1 MTTISVVNY
10 RKGKNNMN
18 MFFCILGIIIII
30 AGLVFYIFNKYHT
43 VNTKSFLWFI
53 VIGIVMIILS
63 SSFTII
69 PTGYTG
75 VRTTFGQIDNVT
87 VQNGFNWK
95 VPFIQSVA
103 TVNNKQQD
111 IKFEEDEI
119 WSETSERTAIQYKGI
134 TVTYQI
140 NSEKSAW
147 IYANIS
153 DYENN
158 LVSKSLVSSSIKSSS
173 KTLSDIDAT
182 NRSIIEPLALKNI
195 QSSLDEKY
203 GKDVIFVNKVIIN
216 NADFEESYNKAIA
229 EKQKAQLA
237 KEQQD
242 IVNQQNI
249 DTAEAEA
256 EVKLTQATAEAEA
269 KKIEA
274 AAEAEAN
281 TTLEKSLT
289 DKVLKDKYLEKWNGE
304 LPKVVSD
311 DSSLMFDIGS
321 LEEEKE

>member
-1 MTTISVVNY
+1 MNVFVLVV
-10 RKGKNNMN
+10 GLM
-18 MFFCILGIIIII
+18 LI
-30 AGLVFYIFNKYHT
+30 AIA
-43 VNTKSFLWFI
+43 
-53 VIGIVMIILS
+53 IGIFIYFKYNEVQSKTPLILIVTGIVFS
-63 SSFTII
+63 LLSASFTII

-75 VRTTFGQIDNVT
+75 VRTTFGQIDDST

-95 VPFIQSVA
+95 IPFVQSIA

-111 IKFEEDEI
+111 ISFADEEI
-119 WSETSERTAIQYKGI
+119 WSETKERTSIQYQGI

-158 LVSKSLVSSSIKSSS
+158 LVSKGLVSSSIKSSS
-173 KTLSDIDAT
+173 KTLSDTDAT

-203 GKDVIFVNKVIIN
+203 GKDVIYVNKVVIN
-216 NADFEESYNKAIA
+216 NADFEELYNKAIA
-229 EKQKAQLA
+229 DKQKAQLA
-237 KEQQD
+237 AEQQE

-249 DTAEAEA
+249 DKADADAKAAVTKASGDAEAKKIA
-256 EVKLTQATAEAEA
+256 AEAEA
-269 KKIEA
+269 K
-274 AAEAEAN
+274 AN
-281 TTLEKSLT
+281 ETLEKSIT
-289 DKVLKDKYLEKWNGE
+289 NNILKDKYIEKWNGQ

-311 DSSLMFDIGS
+311 DSSTLFNIDS
-321 LEEEKE
+321 NEEKGE

>member
-1 MTTISVVNY
+1 
-10 RKGKNNMN
+10 MN
-18 MFFCILGIIIII
+18 IFICIVGILLII
-30 AGLVFYIFNKYHT
+30 AGVAYCIYSRFQT
-43 VNTKSFLWFI
+43 VRTKSFLWFI
-53 VIGIVMIILS
+53 VAGIVFITLS

-87 VQNGFNWK
+87 VQNGYNWK
-95 VPFIQSVA
+95 IPFIQSVA

-119 WSETSERTAIQYKGI
+119 WSETSERTAIQYNGI

-173 KTLSDIDAT
+173 KTLSDVDAT

-203 GKDVIFVNKVIIN
+203 GKDVIYVNKVIIN

-237 KEQQD
+237 AEQQE
-242 IVNQQNI
+242 IINQQNV
-249 DTAEAEA
+249 D
-256 EVKLTQATAEAEA
+256 KAEAEA
-269 KKIEA
+269 KVKLT
-274 AAEAEAN
+274 EAEAKAEAN
-281 TTLEKSLT
+281 ATLEKSLT
-289 DKVLKDKYLEKWNGE
+289 DNVLKDKYLEKWNGE

-321 LEEEKE
+321 LDEQEK